1 MIKLFIDD
9 INEQG
14 KKHLQ
19 TPSPDKYYKYTGFG
33 DKGVKYSMSSRLR
46 HSGLKFDDRHDYYL
60 DQQRK
65 YPAPGSYNHIDV
77 LGKSSS
83 ISMIKS
89 SRVST
94 IPKAQDRFITVT
106 DKSPAPNMYKPTY
119 GIGKEVSSVE
129 KTAPRA
135 KIGQNKIDIL
145 DQQYSLKQAKEVPG
159 PGKYESFSEFQGK

>member
-1 MIKLFIDD
+1 
-9 INEQG
+9 
-14 KKHLQ
+14 
-19 TPSPDKYYKYTGFG
+19 
-33 DKGVKYSMSSRLR
+33 
-46 HSGLKFDDRHDYYL
+46 
-60 DQQRK
+60 
-65 YPAPGSYNHIDV
+65 
-77 LGKSSS
+77 
-83 ISMIKS
+83 MIKS

-145 DQQYSLKQAKEVPG
+145 DQ
-159 PGKYESFSEFQGK
+159 